1 MDFIPPITEKRTI
14 QDILRAV
21 FSFQDK
27 CKFFLPP
34 YGKRRIREDITTIH
48 FSVALSQECSG
59 SQDAEEPT
67 ETSEKRGGLP
77 EEKGPLPDSAVFSPL
92 IQPGT

>member
-21 FSFQDK
+21 FSLQDK

-34 YGKRRIREDITTIH
+34 SGKRRIREDITRAH
-48 FSVALSQECSG
+48 FSVVLSQECPG
-59 SQDAEEPT
+59 SQDGEEPT
-67 ETSEKRGGLP
+67 ETSEQLGGLP
-77 EEKGPLPDSAVFSPL
+77 E
-92 IQPGT
+92 